1 MEHARSSDL
10 PVQRL
15 RDAAEAAECAR
26 LMAATEPWITLGRT
40 YESSL
45 ALLSDPAK
53 EVYVLREGEQL
64 CGFVVLDLRGP
75 LNGYIQTVCVA
86 PSHRGHGL
94 GTALV
99 RWSEERIWQQS
110 PNVFLCVSSFNDG
123 ARRLYA
129 RLGYRVVGALTDFL
143 VPGHDEILLRKSKG
157 PWAKFR

>member
-1 MEHARSSDL
+1 
-10 PVQRL
+10 
-15 RDAAEAAECAR
+15 
-26 LMAATEPWITLGRT
+26 MAATEPWLTLGRT
-40 YESSL
+40 YETSL

-53 EVYVLREGEQL
+53 EVYVLRAGEQL
-64 CGFVVLDLRGP
+64 SAFVVLDLRGP

-86 PSHRGHGL
+86 PSQRGHGV

-129 RLGYRVVGALTDFL
+129 RLGYRVVGPLTDFRI
-143 VPGHDEILLRKSKG
+143 PGHDEILLRKSKG
-157 PWAKFR
+157 PWAEFR